1 MSLIF
6 WKSAAVRALKTA
18 LQTVLGVW
26 TAGVLIT
33 DIDWKTTGVMVVSA
47 FCYSLLTSVV
57 TGLPEIAGKD
67 IDWEEGDE

>member
-26 TAGVLIT
+26 TAGALIT

-47 FCYSLLTSVV
+47 FFYSLLTSVV
-57 TGLPEIAGKD
+57 TGLPEIAGED